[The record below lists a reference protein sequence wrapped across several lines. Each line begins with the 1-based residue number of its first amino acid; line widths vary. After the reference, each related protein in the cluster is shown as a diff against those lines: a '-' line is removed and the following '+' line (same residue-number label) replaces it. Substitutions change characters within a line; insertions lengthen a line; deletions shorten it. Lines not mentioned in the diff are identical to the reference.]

1 MRDRNVGT
9 MADQLSELYQDF
21 LTGSYDCV
29 DRIVLNGNY
38 SVCYSPGG
46 FRCWWRQLHHGS
58 EQELDNAHLMRMA
71 GRFSRRVRGYAKA
84 NGIPIIDCGP
94 DDRKHEIA
102 EEYLEKNPSARG
114 VFMILVA
121 RAPATVW
128 EVRRSKQGV
137 IQNLESKR
145 AFINH
150 YSFHIMDPDWGHI
163 TFKLAGHPPFGAQ
176 IMLNGHEYVACRAR
190 ANGIPFTKEGN
201 CFTIID
207 QPADLAKVADTL
219 SDSRTIGRLSQ
230 VCERWIY
237 SACLCFAL
245 DLEEQRRSGFHY
257 QYSVYQIEYS
267 RNLIFRRGA
276 QMEEIAQGLIDRTRG
291 RLNVKLLK
299 TIFGSKGRP
308 NWRQNRKRPRL
319 EVVVERPQYD
329 LTIFKLHFGKLTL
342 KVYTKGEHVLRIE
355 VVLHNAKELRC
366 GRLLEKFPPIVTRL
380 KQIANQF
387 LDHVYAMD
395 ATFISDAT
403 LDELP
408 RPSCLGNTKIGG
420 IDINKPRTRTVL
432 NAVLSLAC
440 APRGFTV
447 SEFAASMQ
455 SMGDPTLLQYDTR
468 RAAYDLKK
476 LRAKN
481 LLAKLGHSRR
491 YSVPFDAIRTI
502 GALVILREKVLR
514 PILAGVGNRKTGRK
528 PLNWSLIDQHYETIR
543 QDMFTLFE
551 DLRIA
556 A

>member
-1 MRDRNVGT
+1 
-9 MADQLSELYQDF
+9 MADQLSELYQEF
-21 LTGSYDCV
+21 LSGSYDCV
-29 DRIVLNGNY
+29 DRIVLNGNC

-46 FRCWWRQLHHGS
+46 FRSWWRQLHDGS
-58 EQELDNAHLMRMA
+58 EEELDNAHLMRMA

-84 NGIPIIDCGP
+84 NKIPIIDCDS
-94 DDRKHEIA
+94 DDRKHQIA
-102 EEYLEKNPSARG
+102 EEYLQKNASIRG
-114 VFMILVA
+114 LFMILVA
-121 RAPATVW
+121 RAPASVW

-176 IMLNGHEYVACRAR
+176 IMLNGHEYVACLAR
-190 ANGIPFTKEGN
+190 INGIPFTKEGN

-207 QPADLAKVADTL
+207 KPADLAKVADTL

-237 SACLCFAL
+237 SSCLCFAM
-245 DLEEQRRSGFHY
+245 DLEEQQHSGFRY

-267 RNLIFRRGA
+267 RNLIFRRGG
-276 QMEEIAQGLIDRTRG
+276 QMEEIVQALIDRTRA
-291 RLNVKLLK
+291 RLNVKVLK
-299 TIFGSKGRP
+299 TIFGAKGRP

-319 EVVVERPQYD
+319 EVAVERPQYD

-342 KVYTKGEHVLRIE
+342 KVYTKGERVLRTE

-380 KQIANQF
+380 KEIANQF

-408 RPSCLGNTKIGG
+408 QPSCLGKTKIGG
-420 IDINKPRTRTVL
+420 IDINKSRTRTVL
-432 NAVLSLAC
+432 NAALSLAC
-440 APRGFTV
+440 APHGFTV
-447 SEFAASMQ
+447 ADFAAAVRSMA
-455 SMGDPTLLQYDTR
+455 DATFLYYDAR

-481 LLAKLGHSRR
+481 LVTKLGSSRR
-491 YSVPFDAIRTI
+491 YSIPSQAIRII

-514 PILAGVGNRKTGRK
+514 PILAGVGKRKTGRK
-528 PLNWSLIDQHYETIR
+528 PTNWSLIDQHYATIR
-543 QDMFTLFE
+543 QDMFTLFD

>member
-1 MRDRNVGT
+1 
-9 MADQLSELYQDF
+9 
-21 LTGSYDCV
+21 
-29 DRIVLNGNY
+29 
-38 SVCYSPGG
+38 VCYSPGG
-46 FRCWWRQLHHGS
+46 FRSWWRQLHGGS
-58 EQELDNAHLMRMA
+58 EKELDNAHLMRMA

-84 NGIPIIDCGP
+84 NAIPIIDCGP

-102 EEYLEKNPSARG
+102 EEYLEKNPSVRG
-114 VFMILVA
+114 LFMILVA

-128 EVRRSKQGV
+128 EVRRSKQGI

-190 ANGIPFTKEGN
+190 INGIPFTKEGN

-207 QPADLAKVADTL
+207 KPADLAKVADTL
-219 SDSRTIGRLSQ
+219 SESRTIGRLSQ
-230 VCERWIY
+230 VCEQWIY

-245 DLEEQRRSGFHY
+245 DLEEQQLSRFQY
-257 QYSVYQIEYS
+257 QYSVYQVEYS
-267 RNLIFRRGA
+267 RNLIFHRGA
-276 QMEEIAQGLIDRTRG
+276 QMEEIVQGLIDRTRG

-299 TIFGSKGRP
+299 TIFGTKGRP

-342 KVYTKGEHVLRIE
+342 KVFTKGERVLRIE

-380 KQIANQF
+380 KEITNQF
-387 LDHVYAMD
+387 LNHAYAMD

-408 RPSCLGNTKIGG
+408 RPSCLGKTKIGG

-447 SEFAASMQ
+447 GEFAATVRSI
-455 SMGDPTLLQYDTR
+455 THAALLPYDAR

-481 LLAKLGHSRR
+481 LLTRLGHSRR
-491 YSVPFDAIRTI
+491 YSVPSEAIRII

-514 PILAGVGNRKTGRK
+514 PILAGVGMRKTGRK
-528 PLNWSLIDQHYETIR
+528 PQNWSLIDQHYETIR
-543 QDMFTLFE
+543 QDIFTLFQ

>member
-1 MRDRNVGT
+1 
-9 MADQLSELYQDF
+9 MADELSELYHEF

-29 DRIVLNGNY
+29 DRIVLNGNFGL
-38 SVCYSPGG
+38 CYSPGG
-46 FRCWWRQLHHGS
+46 FRFWWRQLHFGS
-58 EQELDNAHLMRMA
+58 EEELDNAHLMRMA

-84 NGIPIIDCGP
+84 NSIPIIDCGS
-94 DDRKHEIA
+94 DDKKHQIA
-102 EEYLEKNPSARG
+102 EEHLQKNPSVRG
-114 VFMILVA
+114 LFMILVA

-128 EVRRSKQGV
+128 EVRRSKGGV
-137 IQNLESKR
+137 ICNLEPKR

-176 IMLNGHEYVACRAR
+176 IMLNGHEYVACQAQKNR
-190 ANGIPFTKEGN
+190 IPFTKEGN

-207 QPADLAKVADTL
+207 KPADLAKVADTL

-237 SACLCFAL
+237 STCLCFAL
-245 DLEEQRRSGFHY
+245 DLDEQQHSGFHY
-257 QYSVYQIEYS
+257 QYSVYQVEYS
-267 RNLIFRRGA
+267 RNLVFHRGA
-276 QMEEIAQGLIDRTRG
+276 QMEEIVQGLIDRTRA
-291 RLNVKLLK
+291 RLNVKQLK
-299 TIFGSKGRP
+299 TIFGAKGRP
-308 NWRQNRKRPRL
+308 NWRQKGRPPRL

-342 KVYTKGEHVLRIE
+342 KVYTKGERVLRIE
-355 VVLHNAKELRC
+355 VILHNAKELRC

-395 ATFISDAT
+395 ATFVSDAT

-408 RPSCLGNTKIGG
+408 QPSCLGKTKTGG
-420 IDINKPRTRTVL
+420 IDINKLRTRTVL

-447 SEFAASMQ
+447 GDFAATVLSMKD
-455 SMGDPTLLQYDTR
+455 SRLLQYGPR

-481 LLAKLGHSRR
+481 LLTKLGNSRR
-491 YSVPFDAIRTI
+491 YSVPSEAIRI
-502 GALVILREKVLR
+502 IAALVILREKVLR
-514 PILAGVGNRKTGRK
+514 PILAGVGKPKTGRK
-528 PLNWSLIDQHYETIR
+528 PKNWNLIDEHYETIR
-543 QDMFTLFE
+543 QDVFTLFQ

>member
-1 MRDRNVGT
+1 

-29 DRIVLNGNY
+29 DRIVLNGHCGL
-38 SVCYSPGG
+38 CYSPGG
-46 FRCWWRQLHHGS
+46 FRSWWRQLHDGS
-58 EQELDNAHLMRMA
+58 EKELDNAHLMRMA

-84 NGIPIIDCGP
+84 NAIPIIDCSS
-94 DDRKHEIA
+94 DDRKHQIA
-102 EEYLEKNPSARG
+102 EEHLEKNPSARG
-114 VFMILVA
+114 LFMILVA

-128 EVRRSKQGV
+128 EVRRSRQGV

-150 YSFHIMDPDWGHI
+150 YSFHIMDADWGHI

-176 IMLNGHEYVACRAR
+176 IMLNGHEYVACQAQKK
-190 ANGIPFTKEGN
+190 GISFTKEGN

-207 QPADLAKVADTL
+207 KPADLAKVADTL

-237 SACLCFAL
+237 STCLCFAL
-245 DLEEQRRSGFHY
+245 DLEEQQHSGFHY
-257 QYSVYQIEYS
+257 QYSVYQVEYS
-267 RNLIFRRGA
+267 RNLIFRRGG
-276 QMEEIAQGLIDRTRG
+276 QMEEIVQALIDRTRA

-299 TIFGSKGRP
+299 TIFGAKGRP

-342 KVYTKGEHVLRIE
+342 KVYTKGERVLRIE

-380 KQIANQF
+380 KHITDQF

-395 ATFISDAT
+395 ATFVGDAT

-408 RPSCLGNTKIGG
+408 QPSCLGKTKIGG
-420 IDINKPRTRTVL
+420 IDINRPRTRTVL
-432 NAVLSLAC
+432 NAALSLAC

-447 SEFAASMQ
+447 GDFAATVQ
-455 SMGDPTLLQYDTR
+455 SMRDSTLIQYDAR

-476 LRAKN
+476 LRGKN
-481 LLAKLGHSRR
+481 LLTKMGRSRR
-491 YSVPFDAIRTI
+491 YSIPSEAIRII

-514 PILAGVGNRKTGRK
+514 PILAGVGKRKTGRK
-528 PLNWSLIDQHYETIR
+528 PKNWSLIDEHYETIR
-543 QDMFTLFE
+543 QDMFILFD

>member
-1 MRDRNVGT
+1 MT
-9 MADQLSELYQDF
+9 DQLSELYQDL

-29 DRIVLNGNY
+29 DRIVLNGNC

-46 FRCWWRQLHHGS
+46 LRSWWRQLHNGS
-58 EQELDNAHLMRMA
+58 EEHLDNTHLMRMA
-71 GRFSRRVRGYAKA
+71 GRFSRRIRGYAKA
-84 NGIPIIDCGP
+84 NGIPIIDCGA

-102 EEYLEKNPSARG
+102 EEYLENNPSVRG
-114 VFMILVA
+114 LFMILVA

-128 EVRRSKQGV
+128 EVHRSKQGV

-145 AFINH
+145 AFIKH

-176 IMLNGHEYVACRAR
+176 IMLNGHEYVSCNAR
-190 ANGIPFTKEGN
+190 RNGMAFTKEGN

-207 QPADLAKVADTL
+207 KPAELAKVADTL

-245 DLEEQRRSGFHY
+245 EPEEQQRSGFRY

-267 RNLIFRRGA
+267 RNLIFHRGA
-276 QMEEIAQGLIDRTRG
+276 QMEEIVQGLIDRTRG

-308 NWRQNRKRPRL
+308 NWRQKRKRPRL

-329 LTIFKLHFGKLTL
+329 LTILKLHFAKLTL
-342 KVYTKGEHVLRIE
+342 KVYTKGERVLRIE

-380 KQIANQF
+380 KQIAHQF

-395 ATFISDAT
+395 AAFISDAT

-408 RPSCLGNTKIGG
+408 RPSCLGKTKIGG

-447 SEFAASMQ
+447 GEFAATVQ
-455 SMGDPTLLQYDTR
+455 SMKDPNLVQYDAR

-481 LLAKLGHSRR
+481 LLAKLGRSRR
-491 YSVPFDAIRTI
+491 YSIPSGAIRTI

-514 PILAGVGNRKTGRK
+514 PILAGAGKRKTGRK
-528 PLNWSLIDQHYETIR
+528 PKNWSFIDQHYETIR
-543 QDMFTLFE
+543 QDMLTLFE
-551 DLRIA
+551 DLHIA